1 MNAVKNLASRIKI
14 LREIHNYTQEYVA
27 NTIGISQNTY
37 SLLEK
42 GETKLTV
49 ERLEQLANLY
59 NLDLI
64 DLIRNSDQTFVHSIN
79 NSAGSF
85 SDHVTINQMADGERE
100 IYLKTIQRMENEIIK
115 LHSLIEKL
123 TNKL

>member
-1 MNAVKNLASRIKI
+1 MNAVKTFASRIKI

-27 NTIGISQNTY
+27 NTLGISQNTY

-42 GETKLTV
+42 GETKLTI

-64 DLIRNSDQTFVHSIN
+64 DMIRNSDQTFVHSIS
-79 NSAGSF
+79 NSAGLF
-85 SDHVTINQMADGERE
+85 SDHVTINQMAEGERE

-115 LHSLIEKL
+115 LHALIEKL

>member
-1 MNAVKNLASRIKI
+1 MNTVKNLASRIKT

-27 NTIGISQNTY
+27 NTLGISQNTY

-42 GETKLTV
+42 GETKLTI
-49 ERLEQLANLY
+49 ERLEHLANLY

-64 DLIRNSDQTFVHSIN
+64 DLIRNSNQTFVHSIS
-79 NSAGSF
+79 NSSDFF
-85 SDHVTINQMADGERE
+85 SDHVTINQMAEGERE
-100 IYLKTIQRMENEIIK
+100 IYLKTIQRMEDEIIK
-115 LHSLIEKL
+115 LHALIEKL

>member
-1 MNAVKNLASRIKI
+1 MNTLKNLASRIKI

-27 NTIGISQNTY
+27 NTLGILQNTY

-42 GETKLTV
+42 GETKLTI

-64 DLIRNSDQTFVHSIN
+64 DMIRNSDQTFVHSIS
-79 NSAGSF
+79 NSAGLF
-85 SDHVTINQMADGERE
+85 SDHVTINQMAEGERE

-115 LHSLIEKL
+115 LHALIEKL

>member
-1 MNAVKNLASRIKI
+1 MNAVKTLASRIKI
-14 LREIHNYTQEYVA
+14 LREINNYTQEYVA
-27 NTIGISQNTY
+27 NTLGISQNTY

-42 GETKLTV
+42 GETKLTI

-64 DLIRNSDQTFVHSIN
+64 DMIRNSDQTFVHSIS
-79 NSAGSF
+79 NSAGLF
-85 SDHVTINQMADGERE
+85 SDHVTINQMAEGERE

-115 LHSLIEKL
+115 LHALIEKL